1 MESGRGRRRSAAVK
15 SGCGLPPQTASRK
28 DGRTD
33 GSREEGRAD
42 GSREEG
48 RTSSSRE
55 EGRTSSSREE
65 GRASSSREEGRE
77 QQLQSRR
84 AERLQRAAANGT
96 RESKLQSAAIKRQ

>member
-42 GSREEG
+42 GSRED
-48 RTSSSRE
+48 
-55 EGRTSSSREE
+55 GRTSSSREE
-65 GRASSSREEGRE
+65 GRARSSREEGRE